1 VNTTRMNRN
10 GISRLTLLIAALVI
24 ILVAVVAVSA
34 LQETRRTTPGT
45 GMTTGPSTLGTGYI
59 VRPFSASDLNGRIV
73 DNTFFAN
80 QRLTMVNV
88 WGTFCG
94 PCIREMPDL
103 AQLPGEFPSTNFAI
117 LGVIADTPDASNE
130 ATARQL
136 TGSTGVTYTNVIP
149 DRSITTEMLADVSV
163 VPTTFFVDRT
173 GTVVGE
179 VLTGSRTKA
188 QWMSVIQG
196 MLAKL
201 PSGS

>member
-1 VNTTRMNRN
+1 MRRN
-10 GISRLTLLIAALVI
+10 GTSGLTLLIAALVV
-24 ILVAVVAVSA
+24 ILVAVIVVTA
-34 LQETRRTTPGT
+34 LQEAKKTTPGT
-45 GMTTGPSTLGTGYI
+45 GMTTGPSTLGTGYV

-80 QRLTMVNV
+80 QRLTMVNI

-103 AQLPGEFPSTNFAI
+103 AQLPADFPSTDFAI
-117 LGVIADTPDASNE
+117 LGVIADTPDAANE

-149 DRSITTEMLADVSV
+149 DRSIMTEMLADVSL

-179 VLTGSRTKA
+179 ILTGSHTKA
-188 QWMSVIQG
+188 EWMTIIQG
-196 MLAKL
+196 MLANL
-201 PSGS
+201 PAGS

>member
-1 VNTTRMNRN
+1 MHRN
-10 GISRLTLLIAALVI
+10 GTSKLTLLIAALVV
-24 ILVAVVAVSA
+24 ILIAVIVFTA
-34 LQETRRTTPGT
+34 LQDARRKTPSTGT
-45 GMTTGPSTLGTGYI
+45 TTGPSTLGTGYV
-59 VRPFSASDLNGRIV
+59 VRPFGASDLNGHIV

-103 AQLPGEFPSTNFAI
+103 AQLPGEFPSTDFAI
-117 LGVIADTPDASNE
+117 LGVIADTPDAANE

-149 DRSITTEMLADVSV
+149 DRSITNDMLADVSV

-173 GTVVGE
+173 GKVVGE

-188 QWMSVIQG
+188 QWMTVIQG
-196 MLAKL
+196 MLASL
-201 PSGS
+201 PAGS